1 MRQGLTPDQE
11 LERLLTAGS
20 ALAADQLNAG
30 LRVTWSP
37 LRAPQ
42 RTHSVTALVALFR
55 RAGYV
60 SDVLPE
66 PSEAVMVYRGELVG
80 DDDPGISWTA
90 DLAIARRYAQG
101 YATVGDT
108 RVMQATAPPVAIL
121 ARFRQ
126 DAEVVV
132 APELLSDAELLG
144 YIPHFQL
151 PLVR

>member
-1 MRQGLTPDQE
+1 MD
-11 LERLLTAGS
+11 
-20 ALAADQLNAG
+20 
-30 LRVTWSP
+30 
-37 LRAPQ
+37 
-42 RTHSVTALVALFR
+42 
-55 RAGYV
+55 
-60 SDVLPE
+60 
-66 PSEAVMVYRGELVG
+66 
-80 DDDPGISWTA
+80 TA